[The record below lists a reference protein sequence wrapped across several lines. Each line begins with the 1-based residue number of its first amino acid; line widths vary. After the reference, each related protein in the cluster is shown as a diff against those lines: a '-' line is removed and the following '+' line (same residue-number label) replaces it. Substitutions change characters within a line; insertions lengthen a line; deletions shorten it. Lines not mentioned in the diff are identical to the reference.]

1 MKKYA
6 ILILA
11 VMTAAGC
18 SKKEGISFCEG
29 VDTEGK
35 GVNCGKVFTTGDLT
49 AVITG
54 KTPFETDSLI
64 VKITRLDGDKK
75 KVEKTFAVETG
86 REKTSANTTLQFYNG
101 GKYLVEASKGNDRIA
116 EGTIEVKDTY

>member
-1 MKKYA
+1 MKKFV
-6 ILILA
+6 ILILV

-49 AVITG
+49 GVIES
-54 KTPFETDSLI
+54 KSPFEAESLT
-64 VKITRLDGDKK
+64 VKVTRLDGEKK
-75 KVEKTFAVETG
+75 KTEKIFVIETS
-86 REKTSANTTLQFYNG
+86 REKTVANTALQFYNSG
-101 GKYLVEASKGNDRIA
+101 NYLVEAVRGDEKIA
-116 EGTIEVKDTY
+116 EGNIEVRDAY